1 MINKKNL
8 HLFRCLFLKEYF
20 QKISIKTDLLFIKV
34 DRLLKSTL
42 LGFFMKSL
50 INWLS
55 KMLESMANAF
65 IHPLKNDLP
74 PSIGTHSYSSIP
86 IKRKLRR
93 GWN

>member
-1 MINKKNL
+1 
-8 HLFRCLFLKEYF
+8 
-20 QKISIKTDLLFIKV
+20 
-34 DRLLKSTL
+34 
-42 LGFFMKSL
+42 MKSL

-74 PSIGTHSYSSIP
+74 QSIGTHAYSSIP

-93 GWN
+93 KFN